1 MPSFKDEKKKSKKN
15 IWCTSFYYEDWTG
28 ARKHKT
34 KRGFATQREAN
45 EWERKFLEYYSKTP
59 DITFAA
65 LYEKYMEYCKNVKEH
80 SITTIERKES
90 TFITHILP
98 YFEKKKTN
106 DIGAIDICNW
116 QAEIKMKGYE
126 RYPTIGFADTYLKS
140 INAELSAI
148 FNYAMK
154 FYRLSQNPCLSA
166 GYMGKSKA
174 NAMKIWTLDDYN
186 RFISFENKSYGK
198 IAFDLFFWTGIREGE
213 LLGLTPSKLS
223 DHSLRI
229 EDNFQQTASAGDIIN
244 LPKNRKIREVSLPD
258 FLYDDLSN
266 YINGLYGIQ
275 PEERIFFF
283 TKSFLQ
289 KEIKRV
295 AALAGMDPIR
305 IHDLRHS
312 HVSLLIEMGYNI
324 FMIADRIGDTV
335 KVTMETYAHLYPDK
349 AKMIAQGLHNV
360 NANGLTA
367 NKTSEDQ
374 LLSML
379 KEIQKNLPNYQDFT
393 DDEIVVWN
401 PITKTKEMITDNE
414 FKDRLSG
421 SEKEN
426 EAIHG
431 MMKDG
436 YYEFSFDCIYCFA
449 SKSMPVK
456 YL

>member
-1 MPSFKDEKKKSKKN
+1 MPSYKDDKKISKKN
-15 IWCTSFYYEDWTG
+15 IWCSSFYYEDWTG
-28 ARKHKT
+28 TRKHKT
-34 KRGFATQREAN
+34 KRGFATQRAAN
-45 EWERKFLEYYSKTP
+45 EWERKFLEYHSKTP
-59 DITFAA
+59 DISFGA
-65 LYEKYMEYCKNVKEH
+65 LYDKYLEYCRNVKEF
-80 SITTIERKES
+80 SITTIERKDT
-90 TFITHILP
+90 TFKSHILP
-98 YFEKKKTN
+98 YFEKKQTN
-106 DIGAIDICNW
+106 DISAIDICNW

-126 RYPTIGFADTYLKS
+126 RFPTIGFADTYLKS

-148 FNYAMK
+148 LNYAVK
-154 FYRLSQNPCLSA
+154 FYRLPQNPCLPA
-166 GYMGKSKA
+166 GYMGKNKA
-174 NAMKIWTLDDYN
+174 NAMKIWTLDEYN
-186 RFISFENKSYGK
+186 RFISYEDKIYGK
-198 IAFDLFFWTGIREGE
+198 IAFDIFFWTGIREGE

-229 EDNFQQTASAGDIIN
+229 EDNFQQTSTEGAIIN

-258 FLYDDLSN
+258 FLYNELKS
-266 YINGLYGIQ
+266 YIDKLYGIE

-367 NKTSEDQ
+367 NKSSEDQ
-374 LLSML
+374 VMSML

-393 DDEIVVWN
+393 GDEIVVWD
-401 PITKTKEMITDNE
+401 PITKAKTMITDEE
-414 FKDRLSG
+414 FKNQISG
-421 SEKEN
+421 SAKEQ
-426 EAIHG
+426 EAIHA
-431 MMKDG
+431 MMKEG
-436 YYEFSFDCIYCFA
+436 FYEFSMDRVYCFA
-449 SKSMPVK
+449 SKGMPIK